1 MQDLICELE
10 VWLGAPGGLI
20 KSLLEHLLELATE
33 AAHRTHNLRTMRELQ
48 LVNKLLHIIPD
59 VKNFSTKQVLLQ
71 LLSVLL
77 GVQPRPN
84 DLLCFGQFIS
94 STLPS
99 ASQSE
104 KDFILKEGEG
114 DTEGD
119 GDQIL
124 LRNRCFQLL
133 HGLLFTQRNTVNSI
147 VCEEIARVLG
157 TDWLICF
164 MQTHIH
170 PTTVIWAMRL
180 LVILCAGQG
189 TPSSLL
195 QRYTFF

>member
-1 MQDLICELE
+1 
-10 VWLGAPGGLI
+10 
-20 KSLLEHLLELATE
+20 
-33 AAHRTHNLRTMRELQ
+33 MRDLQ
-48 LVNKLLHIIPD
+48 LVNKLLHIIPE

-77 GVQPRPN
+77 GGQPRPN

-94 STLPS
+94 STLPT
-99 ASQSE
+99 ANQSE
-104 KDFILKEGEG
+104 KDLNLREGDGDSEGE
-114 DTEGD
+114 

-133 HGLLFTQRNTVNSI
+133 HGLLFTARNTVNGI

-157 TDWLICF
+157 TDWLISF
-164 MQTHIH
+164 MQVHIH
-170 PTTVIWAMRL
+170 SSTVIWSMRL

-189 TPSSLL
+189 TPSPLL
-195 QRYTFF
+195 QRYICKIS